1 MQAKHAGFKSKVKRT
16 YEWGR
21 LRYALRWSIPT
32 LVLGGLVALIVR
44 QMSWPL
50 TLGMS
55 LYVASVVLL
64 WVGKS
69 AGRSV
74 LPGVVYGMLP
84 LTGGLIS
91 RFNGHV
97 CLGLSCYSS
106 CLLYCVSG
114 GVAAGLLVARLAA
127 KSDAPAAVFMS
138 AAATSLLT
146 GAIGISCV
154 GVHGLIGMAAG
165 VTLGAI
171 PQGLRWA
178 LRRAENGGNSLIR

>member
-1 MQAKHAGFKSKVKRT
+1 MQAEQGRLKLRVKRA

-21 LRYALRWSIPT
+21 LRYALRWSVPT
-32 LVLGGLVALIVR
+32 LLVGTLVTFLVR
-44 QMSWPL
+44 QVSWPL
-50 TLGMS
+50 TLGAL
-55 LYVASVVLL
+55 LYFASVVLL
-64 WVGKS
+64 WVGKGP
-69 AGRSV
+69 GRSV

-114 GVAAGLLVARLAA
+114 GIAAGLLVARLAA
-127 KSDAPAAVFMS
+127 KSEAPASVFMS

-154 GVHGLIGMAAG
+154 GVHGLIGMIVG
-165 VTLGAI
+165 VVLGAI

-178 LRRAENGGNSLIR
+178 LRRA

>member
-1 MQAKHAGFKSKVKRT
+1 MQAEQTRLKLRMKRA

-21 LRYALRWSIPT
+21 LRYALRWAVPT
-32 LVLGGLVALIVR
+32 LLLAALVAFLVR
-44 QMSWPL
+44 QVSWPL
-50 TLGMS
+50 TLGVL
-55 LYVASVVLL
+55 LYFACVVLL
-64 WVGKS
+64 WI
-69 AGRSV
+69 GRSPGRGV
-74 LPGVVYGMLP
+74 LPGVVYGLLP

-127 KSDAPAAVFMS
+127 KSEAPAVVFLS

-154 GVHGLIGMAAG
+154 GVHGLIGMAVG
-165 VTLGAI
+165 VALGAI

-178 LRRAENGGNSLIR
+178 LRRA